1 MQGVPG
7 GGPGYRNPRPQWFAP
22 DCRGNPD
29 VMTIGTSIFLI
40 AVGAVLKFAVTAT
53 VAGISIQTA
62 GLILMLVGV
71 LGLVIGLFMLASQR
85 RSGTRE
91 TAYQDRPLY
100 R

>member
-1 MQGVPG
+1 
-7 GGPGYRNPRPQWFAP
+7 
-22 DCRGNPD
+22 
-29 VMTIGTSIFLI
+29 MTIGTSIFLI

-91 TAYQDRPLY
+91 VSYEDRPLY